1 MLRYQSSRWFE
12 ILTHFY
18 RSAVLRRILE
28 ADLLVGAYAAG
39 VVYLTQAGHLPSFKV
54 SAVAFPVMT
63 LLLSFLLG
71 FRTNTAYDRWWEGRK
86 LWGALVNVTRNLAL
100 FLSAQLPVDAEDER
114 AAFAAEISSFVAAL
128 NHFLRRDLDLAK
140 LPDLSDEDRETLAK
154 VEHAPLALAGRLAS
168 RIEKL
173 HIAGQISDIHLLD
186 LRTRL
191 GQFMDISGACERIKN
206 TPIPFSYSSYMK
218 NLVLWFCLLMP
229 FGIQADNGY
238 WTVPL
243 VMLTFGCLVGLELLA
258 ADIEDPFG
266 YDENDLPLGRLTHMI
281 RRNVHEVLLGTHPP
295 GETIPPLDPTGIQRA
310 L

>member
-1 MLRYQSSRWFE
+1 M
-12 ILTHFY
+12 
-18 RSAVLRRILE
+18 LRRILE
-28 ADLLVGAYAAG
+28 ADLVVGAYAAA
-39 VVYLTQAGHLPSFKV
+39 VVWATRAEYLPSFRI

-86 LWGALVNVTRNLAL
+86 QWGALVNVCRNLAL
-100 FLSAQLPVDAEDER
+100 FLSAQLPVDDATRRE
-114 AAFAAEISSFVAAL
+114 AFAVEISAFVAAL

-140 LPDLSDEDRETLAK
+140 LPDLAEAERASLAP
-154 VEHAPLALAGRLAS
+154 VEHVPLALAGRLAS
-168 RIEKL
+168 RVEQL
-173 HIAGQISDIHLLD
+173 HAAGEMTDMHLLD

-191 GQFMDISGACERIKN
+191 GQLMDISGACERIKN

-238 WTVPL
+238 ATVPL
-243 VMLTFGCLVGLELLA
+243 VMLTFGCLVGLEMLA

-266 YDENDLPLGRLTHMI
+266 YDENDLPLGRITHMI
-281 RRNVHEVLLGTHPP
+281 RRNVHEVLLGTLPP
-295 GETIPPLDPTGIQRA
+295 DESIPDLDPTGIQRA
-310 L
+310 T